1 LIYAP
6 SLVRCEIMKAA
17 QVHKCAKIETDPVVI
32 DDVEQPRPGRG
43 QVLVKVDA
51 AGVCR
56 SNLNMVEGDW
66 LSGGVPPKFPIIPGH
81 EMAGTVTELG
91 PGVETVRLNER
102 VGLQPLWTSCGN
114 CDLCLTG
121 GEYWCPKNKILGET
135 VDGCF
140 TDYVIGCEGHVYPLP
155 SNIDAVSAAPLFCAG
170 VTAYGAV
177 KKAAIEPGMKV
188 AVFGV
193 GGVGHMAVQ
202 FAKLYGAEVYAVARS
217 DLHLALAHELGAVPV
232 DGNKDP
238 VGELVKLGRMDVSIL
253 FAPSS
258 EAAMQAVK
266 STRVRGTVIMGAPA
280 GIEAFPFDEERR
292 VLGTLVGGRKTTK
305 EVVALAAAGKV
316 KAVTETHRLDEANQM
331 LKNLK
336 NGEVKARAVL
346 VP

>member
-1 LIYAP
+1 
-6 SLVRCEIMKAA
+6 MKAA
-17 QVHKCAKIETDPVVI
+17 QIHHCGMIETDPIKIEEIEV
-32 DDVEQPRPGRG
+32 PTPGRG

-66 LSGGVPPKFPIIPGH
+66 LAAGVPPKFPIIPGH
-81 EMAGTVTELG
+81 EMAGTVAAVGE
-91 PGVETVRLNER
+91 GVETVRVNDR
-102 VGLQPLWTSCGN
+102 VGLQPLWTSCGV

-121 GEYWCPKNKILGET
+121 GENWCTKAKILGET

-140 TDYVIGCEGHVYPLP
+140 ADYILGYEGHVYPLP
-155 SNIDAVSAAPLFCAG
+155 ANIDAVAAAPLFCAG

-177 KKAAIEPGMKV
+177 KKAGIEPGSKV

-202 FAKLYGAEVYAVARS
+202 LAKVYGADVFGVARS
-217 DLHLALAHELGAVPV
+217 DLHLQLVSELGATPV

-238 VGELVKLGRMDVSIL
+238 VAELSKLGKMDVSIV

-258 EAAMQAVK
+258 TIAMQALR
-266 STRVRGTVIMGAPA
+266 STKVRGTIVIGVPC
-280 GIEAFPFDEERR
+280 GIEQFPFDEEKRL
-292 VLGTLVGGRKTTK
+292 LGTLVGGRKATR
-305 EVVALAAAGKV
+305 ELVALAAAGKIA
-316 KAVTETHRLDEANQM
+316 AVTETHPLEEANEI
-331 LKNLK
+331 LKKLK
-336 NGEVKARAVL
+336 KEELKARAVL

>member
-6 SLVRCEIMKAA
+6 SLDYCEIMKAA
-17 QVHKCAKIETDPVVI
+17 QVHKCAKIEMDPVVI
-32 DDVEQPRPGRG
+32 DDIEQPRPGKG

-66 LSGGVPPKFPIIPGH
+66 LAGGVPPKFPIIPGH
-81 EMAGTVTELG
+81 EMAGTVVELG
-91 PGVETVRLNER
+91 PGVESIRVNER
-102 VGLQPLWTSCGN
+102 VGLQPLWTSCGT
-114 CDLCLTG
+114 CELCLTG

-140 TDYVIGCEGHVYPLP
+140 TEYIIGYEGHVYPLP
-155 SNIDAVSAAPLFCAG
+155 SSIDAVAAAPLFCAG

-177 KKAAIEPGMKV
+177 KKGAIEPGMKV

-202 FAKLYGAEVYAVARS
+202 FARLYGADVFAVARS
-217 DLHLALAHELGAVPV
+217 DLHLALAQELGAVPV

-238 VGELVKLGRMDVSIL
+238 VGELTRLGKMDVSIL

-266 STRVRGTVIMGAPA
+266 STRVRGTIIMGAPA
-280 GIEAFPFDEERR
+280 GVEAFPFDEEKRII
-292 VLGTLVGGRKTTK
+292 GSLVGGRKATK

-316 KAVTETHRLDEANQM
+316 RAVTETHRLEEANQM